1 MVSDGAL
8 RDSGEAAPEGSMEV
22 LELFPR
28 YLLKGQLP
36 DALLSDLQAMAG
48 AVLADPEAHPDAA
61 PKLAGQL
68 SLQRELGPQQPA
80 AAELCRTVI
89 LPACER
95 WIRHVIDRQPPQG
108 RGPWTPGRYGLQMI
122 DLWLNVQRGGDYN
135 PAHTHGGSF
144 SGVLYL
150 QVPPQ
155 IRSDSFDGQLCLHGP
170 EEWHIQS
177 FRTGMA
183 HYVLPRAGDYY
194 VFPAWQPHSVAPF
207 RGEGER
213 WSIAFNVAAVPSA
226 GRPAAPAPFQVSE
239 GRGAVPPLTPQP
251 SANVS
256 LSNARPRPGGFG

>member
-1 MVSDGAL
+1 MPPATPS
-8 RDSGEAAPEGSMEV
+8 SGEISPAAAQREQQGSMEME
-22 LELFPR
+22 ELFPR
-28 YLLKGQLP
+28 FLLRGCLP
-36 DALLSDLQAMAG
+36 ARLLSELQAMASS
-48 AVLADPEAHPDAA
+48 VLENPSSCPDAS

-68 SLQRELGPQQPA
+68 ALQRELGPDKPA
-80 AAELCRTVI
+80 AAELCRSVI

-108 RGPWTPGRYGLQMI
+108 RGPWTPGRYGLQLI
-122 DLWLNVQRGGDYN
+122 DLWLNVQRAGDYN

-155 IRSDSFDGQLCLHGP
+155 IRAESFDGQLCLHGP

-183 HYVLPRAGDYY
+183 HYLLPQAGDYY

-213 WSIAFNVAAVPSA
+213 WSIAFNVVAVPQV
-226 GRPAAPAPFQVSE
+226 PPPPQTPAP
-239 GRGAVPPLTPQP
+239 
-251 SANVS
+251 NIS
-256 LSNARPRPGGFG
+256 LSSARPRPGGFG